1 MLHSVSGT
9 GIDAARLTRDTP
21 VHQLTLCFERR
32 RLRVNRQDP
41 PWKVVRA
48 FRQPGS
54 GVLVHLN
61 NVSGGVL
68 AGDRLALD
76 VTVQAGAN
84 AQITTTGATRLYRHR
99 AGALDSE
106 QDATF
111 SVGENARLEY
121 LPDPLI
127 PYAGSRHTQRTKM
140 RLDAGASLFWWE
152 TLAPGRQ
159 ASGESFAFESL
170 RIESQVRTR
179 NRPLLREDFLLEP
192 LKRPLAVTARMREY
206 SYVSSLYVCQDGRP
220 AAFWRDLE
228 DALNTAAARQ
238 TRRGET
244 MWGASTLVSD
254 GVIVRGLSTSNRFI
268 PGALTDFWRMARRA
282 VTGEDPVPPRK
293 IY

>member
-1 MLHSVSGT
+1 MK
-9 GIDAARLTRDTP
+9 
-21 VHQLTLCFERR
+21 LCFEPN

-48 FRQPGS
+48 FRQPGA

-76 VTVQAGAN
+76 VTVQAGAM

-106 QDATF
+106 QTTTF

-127 PYAGSRHTQRTKM
+127 PYAGSRHTQRTRV
-140 RLDAGASLFWWE
+140 RLAAGAALFWWE

-159 ASGESFAFESL
+159 ASGESFAFERL
-170 RIESQVRTR
+170 RIESEVRTR
-179 NRPLLREDFLLEP
+179 SRPLLRESFLLEP
-192 LKRPLAVTARMREY
+192 AKRPLAVTARMREY
-206 SYVSSLYVCQDGRP
+206 SYIASLYVCQDGRP
-220 AAFWRDLE
+220 AAFWRALE
-228 DALNTAAARQ
+228 DVLNAAAVAQ
-238 TRRGET
+238 TRLGET
-244 MWGASTLVSD
+244 MWGASTLASD
-254 GVIVRGLSTSNRFI
+254 GVMVRGLSTSNRFI
-268 PGALTDFWRMARRA
+268 PGALTNFWCLARRA
-282 VTGEDPVPPRK
+282 VTGEDPIPPRK

>member
-1 MLHSVSGT
+1 LK
-9 GIDAARLTRDTP
+9 
-21 VHQLTLCFERR
+21 LCFEPN
-32 RLRVNRQDP
+32 RLRVIRQDP

-48 FRQPGS
+48 FPLPGP

-76 VTVQAGAN
+76 VTVEAGAA

-99 AGALDSE
+99 AGALDS
-106 QDATF
+106 QQHTTL

-127 PYAGSRHTQRTKM
+127 PYAGSRHTQRTQI
-140 RLDAGASLFWWE
+140 RLGAGAALFWWE

-159 ASGESFAFESL
+159 ASGESFAFARL
-170 RIESQVRTR
+170 RIESEVRTQT
-179 NRPLLREDFLLEP
+179 RPLLRESFLLEP
-192 LKRPLAVTARMREY
+192 AKRPLAVTARMREY
-206 SYVSSLYVCQDGRP
+206 SYVASLYVCQDGRP
-220 AAFWRDLE
+220 PAFWRELE
-228 DALNTAAARQ
+228 DVLNQAAAQR
-238 TRRGET
+238 TRHGEA
-244 MWGASTLVSD
+244 MWGASTFVSD
-254 GVIVRGLSTSNRFI
+254 GVMVRGLSTSNRFI
-268 PGALTDFWRMARRA
+268 PGALTEFWRLARRA